1 MTTKRRP
8 IVVGG
13 SNFDVICQV
22 NEALETN
29 ASTVNAKVR
38 TCFGGVGRNLAD
50 GLALLDSNP
59 IFISAVGND
68 HLGRCILSQNSKLD
82 KSHVLIRND
91 KSTATYCLTLDT
103 LGDLKHGIGD
113 MEIHQ
118 TIQPEDIWALQNVI
132 ENEASMVVLDANF
145 SDQTVDCILQLCHSC
160 QIPVFFEPTDPRK
173 ACKAVKSAYASA
185 IHFASPNIH
194 ELRLMADS
202 VVSEKNQQISTPLP
216 PRAEDEDNLEAL
228 LKECTS
234 LGRILMQ
241 KMPFATLVITLGK
254 HGALLIEPPTGE
266 AEAEKTGGGE
276 GEGNTC
282 HFNCVVEQDQ
292 NSIVSASGAGD
303 CLAAAFISGLLR
315 GLDRRQALR
324 LGLKA
329 ARLSLNAIEAVPE
342 TLSTRNHE

>member
-1 MTTKRRP
+1 M
-8 IVVGG
+8 VVGG
-13 SNFDVICQV
+13 SNFDIICQV

-50 GLALLDSNP
+50 ALARLDCNP
-59 IFISAVGND
+59 IFISAVGDD
-68 HLGRCILSQNSKLD
+68 HLGQCILSQNSKLD
-82 KSHVLIRND
+82 KSHVLIRKD
-91 KSTATYCLTLDT
+91 TSTATYCLTLDAS
-103 LGDLKHGIGD
+103 GDLKHGIGD
-113 MEIHQ
+113 MDIHQ
-118 TIQPEDIWALQNVI
+118 TLTSADILKLKDVI
-132 ENEASMVVLDANF
+132 VEGASMVVLDANF
-145 SDQTVDCILQLCHSC
+145 ADQTVDCILQLCHSC

-185 IHFASPNIH
+185 IQFASPNIH
-194 ELRLMADS
+194 ELRTMAQE
-202 VVSEKNQQISTPLP
+202 VVSGLKTPPQQIVKPT
-216 PRAEDEDNLEAL
+216 ENEDNLEAL

-254 HGALLIEPPTGE
+254 HGALLIEPPTTTTKE
-266 AEAEKTGGGE
+266 AEEA
-276 GEGNTC
+276 GNTC
-282 HFNCVVEQDQ
+282 HFKCVAEQDQ

-303 CLAAAFISGLLR
+303 CLAAAFISGLLQ
-315 GLDRRQALR
+315 GLGRQEALR

-342 TLSTRNHE
+342 TLSTLKNQNHE

>member
-1 MTTKRRP
+1 M
-8 IVVGG
+8 GG
-13 SNFDVICQV
+13 SNFDIICQV

-50 GLALLDSNP
+50 ALARLDCNP
-59 IFISAVGND
+59 IFISAVGDD
-68 HLGRCILSQNSKLD
+68 HLGQCILSQNSKLD

-118 TIQPEDIWALQNVI
+118 SIQPEDIWALQNVI
-132 ENEASMVVLDANF
+132 ENEASMLVLDANF

-185 IHFASPNIH
+185 IQFASPNIH
-194 ELRLMADS
+194 ELRTMAQE
-202 VVSEKNQQISTPLP
+202 VVSGLKTPPQQIVKPT
-216 PRAEDEDNLEAL
+216 ENEDNLEAL

-254 HGALLIEPPTGE
+254 HGALLIEPPTTKE
-266 AEAEKTGGGE
+266 AEA
-276 GEGNTC
+276 GNTC
-282 HFNCVVEQDQ
+282 HFKCVAEQDQ

-303 CLAAAFISGLLR
+303 CLAAAFISGLLQ
-315 GLDRRQALR
+315 GLGREEALR

-342 TLSTRNHE
+342 TLSTLTNQNHE

>member
-1 MTTKRRP
+1 M
-8 IVVGG
+8 VVGG
-13 SNFDVICQV
+13 SNFDIICQV

-50 GLALLDSNP
+50 ALARLDCNP
-59 IFISAVGND
+59 IFISAVGDD
-68 HLGRCILSQNSKLD
+68 HLGQCILSQNSKLD
-82 KSHVLIRND
+82 KSHVLIRKD
-91 KSTATYCLTLDT
+91 TSTATYCLTLDAS
-103 LGDLKHGIGD
+103 GDLKHGIGD
-113 MEIHQ
+113 MDIHQ
-118 TIQPEDIWALQNVI
+118 TLTSSDILKLKDVI
-132 ENEASMVVLDANF
+132 VEGASMVVLDANF
-145 SDQTVDCILQLCHSC
+145 ADQTVDCILQLCHSC

-185 IHFASPNIH
+185 IQFASPNIH
-194 ELRLMADS
+194 ELRTMAQE
-202 VVSEKNQQISTPLP
+202 VVSGLKTPPQQIVKPT
-216 PRAEDEDNLEAL
+216 ENEDNLEAL

-254 HGALLIEPPTGE
+254 HGALLIEPPTTKE
-266 AEAEKTGGGE
+266 AEA
-276 GEGNTC
+276 GNTC
-282 HFNCVVEQDQ
+282 HFKCVAEQDQ

-303 CLAAAFISGLLR
+303 CLAAAFISGLLQ
-315 GLDRRQALR
+315 GLGREEALR

-342 TLSTRNHE
+342 TLSTLTNQNHE